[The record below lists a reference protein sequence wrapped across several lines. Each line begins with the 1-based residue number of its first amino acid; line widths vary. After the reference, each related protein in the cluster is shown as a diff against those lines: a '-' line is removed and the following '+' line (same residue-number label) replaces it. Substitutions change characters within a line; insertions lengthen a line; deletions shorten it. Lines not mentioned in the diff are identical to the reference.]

1 MSVRAFVDT
10 NILVY
15 AHDVSA
21 GPKHVRARTLVEELW
36 TSGRGVLSTQVL
48 QELCINVRRKAKHP
62 LSLKETRR
70 LLDDYLTWEI
80 VVNDTSSVVQ
90 ALGFE
95 ERYRVSF
102 WDALILQAAEAAGV
116 DVLFSEDLSAGQKY
130 GSFRVENPFARAA
143 PAGKD

>member
-48 QELCINVRRKAKHP
+48 QELCINVRRKVKHP